1 MKPRTGSVKLS
12 TRFAICLAALVALMV
27 ALSGLLVLAL
37 VSADLRAERDE
48 RLLARLRALR
58 PAAASYAWRVG
69 AVPAVPA
76 DFMEQRLAAAA
87 GPGVYVHVEGGEP
100 LTIGDVPER
109 PPAGDGPADHG
120 RWRYVATDL
129 GRRGH
134 RLLLFEPKERLDGQL
149 ALLRRRVLTVT
160 LIGALAG
167 AAAGPVLGRYAVRP
181 LTRLSRQA
189 TAQDVRLDT
198 GSRVVEIDHLAGVLN
213 DLLDRRDA
221 ALETARAFAATA
233 AHELR
238 TPLTSMAA
246 NLSLL
251 EHPGL
256 TPDDRAEVVADL
268 TAEQARVQRLVTVLR
283 QLSAG
288 ELLDPATAAPADL
301 SGIVREAVAAA
312 RRRHPGLTITEA
324 VADGVTVR
332 GWAEG
337 LRLIADNLIDNAATH
352 GKPPITVALA
362 FEGEPA
368 SGGEAVSGVRGAS
381 GGEVASGG
389 RGASGEGS
397 ALTGRTAVLTV
408 ADSGPGVPDADRET
422 VFTRFHRRR
431 DSPGSGLG
439 LTLVR
444 QQAEL
449 HGGTATVTGAR
460 FEIRLP
466 TAGGTGRPRPW
477 LE

>member
-1 MKPRTGSVKLS
+1 MKLS
-12 TRFAICLAALVALMV
+12 TRFALCLAALVALMV
-27 ALSGLLVLAL
+27 ALAGLLVLAL

-58 PAAASYAWRVG
+58 PAAASYAWRASV
-69 AVPAVPA
+69 APHVPP

-100 LTIGDVPER
+100 LTIGDVPEH

-129 GRRGH
+129 GRRGN
-134 RLLLFEPKERLDGQL
+134 RLLLFEPRERLEQQL

-160 LIGALAG
+160 VIGAVAG

-189 TAQDVRLDT
+189 TAPDARLDT
-198 GSRVVEIDHLAGVLN
+198 DSRVTEIDHLARVIN

-251 EHPGL
+251 DHPGL
-256 TPDDRAEVVADL
+256 TPDDRAEIVADL
-268 TAEQARVQRLVTVLR
+268 TAEQARVERLVTVLR

-312 RRRHPGLTITEA
+312 RRRHPDLTINEA

-337 LRLIADNLIDNAATH
+337 LRLIADNLLGNAATH
-352 GKPPITVALA
+352 GEPPITVELVLDRETAHDRETA
-362 FEGEPA
+362 F
-368 SGGEAVSGVRGAS
+368 
-381 GGEVASGG
+381 G
-389 RGASGEGS
+389 RGTAPSGE
-397 ALTGRTAVLTV
+397 TAVLTV
-408 ADSGPGVPDADRET
+408 TDGGPGVPDADREA
-422 VFTRFHRRR
+422 VFGRFRRR
-431 DSPGSGLG
+431 PGSPGSGLG

-460 FEIRLP
+460 FEVRLP
-466 TAGGTGRPRPW
+466 TAGGTGRPRSW

>member
-1 MKPRTGSVKLS
+1 MKLS
-12 TRFAICLAALVALMV
+12 TRFALCLAALVALMV
-27 ALSGLLVLAL
+27 ALAGLLVLAL

-58 PAAASYAWRVG
+58 PAAASYAWRASV
-69 AVPAVPA
+69 APALPPE
-76 DFMEQRLAAAA
+76 FLEQRLAAAA

-100 LTIGDVPER
+100 LAIGDVPAS
-109 PPAGDGPADHG
+109 PPAGDGPADHE
-120 RWRYVATDL
+120 RWRYVAADL
-129 GRRGH
+129 GVRGN
-134 RLLLFEPKERLDGQL
+134 RLLLFEPQERLDDQL
-149 ALLRRRVLTVT
+149 ALLRRRVFTVT
-160 LIGALAG
+160 LIGAVAG
-167 AAAGPVLGRYAVRP
+167 AAAGPLLGRYAVRP

-189 TAQDVRLDT
+189 AAQNARLDT
-198 GSRVVEIDHLAGVLN
+198 DSRVTEIDHLAGVLN

-246 NLSLL
+246 NLAQLD
-251 EHPGL
+251 HPNL
-256 TPDDRAEVVADL
+256 TPDDRAEIVADL

-312 RRRHPGLTITEA
+312 RRRHPGLTITEK

-337 LRLIADNLIDNAATH
+337 LRLIADNLLGNAATH
-352 GKPPITVALA
+352 GRAPVDVELVLD
-362 FEGEPA
+362 
-368 SGGEAVSGVRGAS
+368 GG
-381 GGEVASGG
+381 
-389 RGASGEGS
+389 
-397 ALTGRTAVLTV
+397 TAVLAV
-408 ADSGPGVPDADRET
+408 ADHGPGVPEGEREA
-422 VFTRFHRRR
+422 VFERFRRR
-431 DSPGSGLG
+431 PGSPGSGLG

-460 FEIRLP
+460 FEVRLP
-466 TAGGTGRPRPW
+466 TAGGTGRTRSW
-477 LE
+477 LA

>member
-1 MKPRTGSVKLS
+1 MKLS
-12 TRFAICLAALVALMV
+12 TRFAFCLAALVALMV
-27 ALSGLLVLAL
+27 AVAGLLVLAL

-58 PAAASYAWRVG
+58 PIAASYAWRASV
-69 AVPAVPA
+69 APDVPA
-76 DFMEQRLAAAA
+76 DFMERQLAAAAA

-100 LTIGDVPER
+100 LAIGDVPGR

-129 GRRGH
+129 SRRGH
-134 RLLLFEPKERLDGQL
+134 RLLLVEPQERLDEQL
-149 ALLRRRVLTVT
+149 ALLRRRVLMVT
-160 LIGALAG
+160 LIGAVAG

-189 TAQDVRLDT
+189 TASDARLDT
-198 GSRVVEIDHLAGVLN
+198 DSRVTEIDHLAGVLN

-251 EHPGL
+251 DHPRL
-256 TPDDRAEVVADL
+256 TPDDHAEIVADL
-268 TAEQARVQRLVTVLR
+268 IAEQARVQRLVTVLR

-288 ELLDPATAAPADL
+288 ELLDPATAVPADL

-312 RRRHPGLTITEA
+312 RRRHPDLKITET

-337 LRLIADNLIDNAATH
+337 LRLIVDNLLGNAAAH
-352 GKPPITVALA
+352 GEPPIAVELALD
-362 FEGEPA
+362 GETA
-368 SGGEAVSGVRGAS
+368 LDRVTALDGV
-381 GGEVASGG
+381 
-389 RGASGEGS
+389 
-397 ALTGRTAVLTV
+397 TAVLTV
-408 ADSGPGVPDADRET
+408 TDGGPGVPDADREA
-422 VFTRFHRRR
+422 VFGRFRRR
-431 DSPGSGLG
+431 PGSPGSGLG

-444 QQAEL
+444 RQAEL

-460 FEIRLP
+460 FEVRLP
-466 TAGGTGRPRPW
+466 TAGGTGRPRSW

>member
-1 MKPRTGSVKLS
+1 MKLS
-12 TRFAICLAALVALMV
+12 TRFALCLAALVALMV
-27 ALSGLLVLAL
+27 ALAGLLVLVL

-48 RLLARLRALR
+48 RLLARLRALQ
-58 PAAASYAWRVG
+58 PTAASYAWRASV
-69 AVPAVPA
+69 APDVPP
-76 DFMEQRLAAAA
+76 DFMARRLAAAA
-87 GPGVYVHVEGGEP
+87 GSDVYVHVEGGEP
-100 LTIGDVPER
+100 LVIGDVPEH
-109 PPAGDGPADHG
+109 PPAGDGPADYG

-129 GRRGH
+129 GRRGN
-134 RLLLFEPKERLDGQL
+134 RLLLFEPQERLDEQL

-160 LIGALAG
+160 VIGAVAG

-189 TAQDVRLDT
+189 AAPDARLDT
-198 GSRVVEIDHLAGVLN
+198 DSRVTEIDHLAGVLN

-251 EHPGL
+251 DHPGL
-256 TPDDRAEVVADL
+256 TPDDRAEIVADL
-268 TAEQARVQRLVTVLR
+268 TAEQARIQRLVTVLR

-312 RRRHPGLTITEA
+312 RRRHPDLTITEA

-337 LRLIADNLIDNAATH
+337 LRLIADNLLGNAATH
-352 GKPPITVALA
+352 GAPPIAVELALD
-362 FEGEPA
+362 GEN
-368 SGGEAVSGVRGAS
+368 
-381 GGEVASGG
+381 
-389 RGASGEGS
+389 
-397 ALTGRTAVLTV
+397 AVLTV
-408 ADSGPGVPDADRET
+408 ADGGPGVPDADREA
-422 VFTRFHRRR
+422 VFGRFRRR
-431 DSPGSGLG
+431 PGSPGSGLG

-449 HGGTATVTGAR
+449 HGGAATVTGAR
-460 FEIRLP
+460 FEVRLP
-466 TAGGTGRPRPW
+466 IAGGSGRPRSW